1 MTPAQLPRTELPTL
15 GWSGRNSAVL
25 EYLVVAGVAALGGY
39 WAWAKVPDWPWA
51 VGCAALVLV
60 LLGRLTRHQAIEW
73 GPVPVLLQYRVL
85 LPSRRIPLDAGT
97 RVRAMSR
104 STTTGLTLLRGRQR
118 AHVRLWRTT
127 RSYCARRVR
136 SRRSPSP
143 SRAVPTGRRSRRC
156 WLRWPPGSG
165 CRRAPAG

>member
-1 MTPAQLPRTELPTL
+1 MP
-15 GWSGRNSAVL
+15 G
-25 EYLVVAGVAALGGY
+25 
-39 WAWAKVPDWPWA
+39 WPWA

-73 GPVPVLLQYRVL
+73 GRVPVLLQYRVL

-118 AHVRLWRTT
+118 AHVRLWSDDPVVLRP
-127 RSYCARRVR
+127 
-136 SRRSPSP
+136 PSP
-143 SRAVPTGRRSRRC
+143 VEALAIALQGCADGPQVAALLAALAAGQRMPKGA
-156 WLRWPPGSG
+156 RWVTWHW
-165 CRRAPAG
+165 